1 MKIINASPKLG
12 RPLSEEQIMEFLI
25 NSKIV
30 HLGTVDNKGRP
41 NIHPSWYY
49 FDQSIE
55 KFYINTPKNSAKTN
69 NLRENRNIYFCIDDP
84 NPPYKG
90 VKGIGICIVHDDI
103 DTMLPITEKLMTRYL
118 GTINHPMAQATL
130 SFTKNGDRVILEI
143 SPKYY
148 STWDY
153 S

>member
-49 FDQSIE
+49 FESI
-55 KFYINTPKNSAKTN
+55 N
-69 NLRENRNIYFCIDDP
+69 
-84 NPPYKG
+84 
-90 VKGIGICIVHDDI
+90 
-103 DTMLPITEKLMTRYL
+103 
-118 GTINHPMAQATL
+118 
-130 SFTKNGDRVILEI
+130 
-143 SPKYY
+143 
-148 STWDY
+148 
-153 S
+153 